1 MIAFIYTWFQVKKI
15 TDFIQSEK
23 FDIQSDDVLLLI
35 ENKSKLYRIMNKCQ
49 SIDKILTFLW
59 EIFLIVVTLLIQ
71 DYTFLMF
78 VIITV
83 LQCMPYAV
91 LHISENDCVNM
102 SMEINN
108 MFIKKFGKPI
118 NIAVFD
124 YMRK

>member
-23 FDIQSDDVLLLI
+23 FNIQSDDVLLLI

-59 EIFLIVVTLLIQ
+59 EIILIVVTLLIK